1 MKMKSIITFCFMSFT
16 MLIYGQSIEE
26 LNLIA
31 NDQLKKYL
39 SANTWEERLPCVLHP
54 DQTSKFMEKTYP
66 QPFTPNDTS
75 AFVYKVYQDIVTK
88 PLIKETKMGNYYK
101 KTYSVNY
108 KGKLQTGTYPFKL
121 VEGNLLIDW
130 LALQKTSELTLKS
143 FDLRKPKDYV
153 FMRVQMVLVEHKYEK
168 ELPNYFT
175 VKIQQDDEG
184 VSEYAII
191 NKENSN
197 SKLLLEEL
205 FDAKWH
211 QKVIWI
217 KQVGMAS
224 KDPNSYYQILENIR
238 LIGFV
243 NSVLIDSYYVEEEN
257 GLTNKISIESPSID
271 EEQNQYQQK
280 KVKIQEK
287 EKQNLLLKEKKEQ
300 DRKEREY
307 FNKLILSQQIS
318 LKQLNAS
325 RIEYYEK
332 PIELLGYIELS
343 DYYNFGYSKSEST
356 HYSYK
361 LKDPNGDIVQIYFL
375 KSKSKTL
382 FDILSQKDKIA
393 VKVKVVASSHLQEK
407 NWGNILFEGISFEK
421 LEFKE

>member
-1 MKMKSIITFCFMSFT
+1 MKNIFTFCFINFT
-16 MLIYGQSIEE
+16 VLIYGQSIDE

-31 NDQLKKYL
+31 NEQLKKYCFA
-39 SANTWEERLPCVLHP
+39 STWQERLPLVLNSVE
-54 DQTSKFMEKTYP
+54 TSKFMEKKYTE
-66 QPFTPNDTS
+66 PFRNPNDTS
-75 AFVYKVYQDIVTK
+75 SYMNKIYHDIITK
-88 PLIKETKMGNYYK
+88 PLIKDSKIDNYFK
-101 KTYSVNY
+101 KSYSVIHN
-108 KGKLQTGTYPFKL
+108 GKIKTGTYPFKL
-121 VEGNLLIDW
+121 QKGNLLIDW
-130 LALQKTSELTLKS
+130 QAMQGSSELSIKS
-143 FDLRKPKDYV
+143 FDLRKPTDYV
-153 FMRVQMVLVEHKYEK
+153 LMRVKMILVEHKYEK
-168 ELPNYFT
+168 ELPDYFT
-175 VKIQQDDEG
+175 VKIQQDEEG
-184 VSEYAII
+184 TSEYAII

-205 FDAKWH
+205 YDAKWH

-224 KDPNSYYQILENIR
+224 KDPNSYHQILENIR

-243 NSVLIDSYYVEEEN
+243 NSVLVDSYYVEEEN
-257 GLTNKISIESPSID
+257 GSTKKISIESPSIN

-287 EKQNLLLKEKKEQ
+287 EKQDLLLKEKKEQ

-343 DYYNFGYSKSEST
+343 DYYNYGYSKSEST

-361 LKDPNGDIVQIYFL
+361 LRDPNGDIVQIYFL

-393 VKVKVVASSHLQEK
+393 VKVKVVASSNLQEK
-407 NWGNILFEGISFEK
+407 NFGNVLLEGISFEK